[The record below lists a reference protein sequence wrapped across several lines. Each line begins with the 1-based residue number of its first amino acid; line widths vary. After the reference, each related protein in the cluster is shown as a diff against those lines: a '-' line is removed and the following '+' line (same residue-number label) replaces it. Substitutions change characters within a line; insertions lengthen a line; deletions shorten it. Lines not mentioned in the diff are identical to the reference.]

1 MAGVA
6 KEEMEATG
14 EMAAADLQVKMVIM
28 AARAG
33 KLHLVRTVEKLAK
46 LRYRSMRT
54 IWTFSCSLGTLRS
67 RAARE
72 VSQVSMEKVARGAQ
86 EDSVMMT
93 TWPDSM
99 ERTVSLGMQLFILE
113 LMAKMEPAPTLFL
126 RQME

>member
-1 MAGVA
+1 MAGAA

-54 IWTFSCSLGTLRS
+54 TWTFSCSLGTLRS

-99 ERTVSLGMQLFILE
+99 ERTASLGMQLFILE